1 MAVNPKIDPLGSEV
15 VEAEPRVERPYRRF
29 PKEGENGLYSQSWYP
44 ICLSDEVKPGEVI
57 GRELFGGRVVV
68 FRGENGE
75 ATVLSPY
82 CAHLG
87 MDLAQ
92 GKVVGNNLQCLFH
105 QYEYDQTGTCVKTG
119 WGPMPPAG
127 TCVFKFPVQERYN
140 IIWAFNGTKPL
151 FDLPD
156 MRYPDEELHTFT
168 WQSCEMSCN
177 ITEIVAQVPDWGHL
191 RFMHGDTMVTQEPN
205 FEFSDYH
212 FGYEVT
218 GMHFEG
224 DIRDR
229 EQGEDY
235 PQVRIYI
242 YGTQIMRME
251 LMVNG
256 VWVGSIGAQVPRR
269 PGKVEMFGM
278 LAVAKDSGSE
288 EERNQTIAWVKK
300 EVDKTFVEDTP
311 IYENIRFKPNA
322 FTEMDNVLERY
333 LDYVCRFP
341 KANPAANFIYDD

>member
-1 MAVNPKIDPLGSEV
+1 MAANPKIDQNTDGV

-29 PKEGENGLYSQSWYP
+29 PKEGDNGLYSQTWYP
-44 ICLSDEVKPGEVI
+44 ICMSEEVSSGEVI
-57 GRELFGGRVVV
+57 GREFLGGRVAV

-75 ATVLSPY
+75 ASVLSPY

-87 MDLAQ
+87 MDLAK

-105 QYEYDQTGTCVKTG
+105 RYEYDQTGTCVKTG
-119 WGPMPPAG
+119 WGPMPPEG
-127 TCVFKFPVQERYN
+127 TCVFRFPVVERYN
-140 IIWAFNGTKPL
+140 IIWVFNGTKPL
-151 FDLPD
+151 FELPD
-156 MRYPDEELHTFT
+156 MRYPDEDLHMHT
-168 WQSCEMSCN
+168 WQSCEMTCN

-205 FEFSDYH
+205 FEFSDFH

-224 DIRDR
+224 EIRDS
-229 EQGEDY
+229 EGGEDY
-235 PQVRIYI
+235 PQVRIHI

-256 VWVGSIGAQVPRR
+256 TWVGSIGAQVPRR

-278 LAVAKDSGSE
+278 LSVSKDSGSE
-288 EERNQTIAWVKK
+288 QERDQTISWVKK

-333 LDYVCRFP
+333 LDYVCKFP